1 MPGVKPALCHLVQLS
16 DLHFVPKCR
25 FVPDL
30 HILTKCR
37 FDPTIKPM
45 RYEILP
51 HTADGKFRAF
61 GETLEEAFAN
71 AALATASLMWDWAKV
86 EPRIGHSIDV
96 RGRDREQLLVK
107 FLGEI
112 VYLFDT
118 ERFMLGRVEDL
129 RIEEASVVRDPQGET
144 DVTDHLSEASAR
156 LRLTARFLGDALSDR
171 SEIHG
176 AVKAVTYN
184 EMKIERC
191 DCAADSSDS
200 AGGAKGGYVVQVV
213 VDM

>member
-1 MPGVKPALCHLVQLS
+1 MK
-16 DLHFVPKCR
+16 
-25 FVPDL
+25 
-30 HILTKCR
+30 
-37 FDPTIKPM
+37 
-45 RYEILP
+45 YEILP
-51 HTADGKFRAF
+51 HTADGKFRAY
-61 GETLEEAFAN
+61 GETLEEAFVN

-86 EPRIGHSIDV
+86 EPRIEHSIDL

-112 VYLFDT
+112 IYLLDT

-129 RIEEASVVRDPQGET
+129 KIEEASVIRDPQGEA
-144 DVTDHLSEASAR
+144 DVPDHLSEAGSR

-171 SEIHG
+171 SEIYG

-191 DCAADSSDS
+191 DCAADSGDSGGS
-200 AGGAKGGYVVQVV
+200 AGGEKGGYVVQVV